1 METDLARRRR
11 DQRRHTRQPM
21 ARVASLMVPGVGKLA
36 CELRDAC
43 PGGFYLSP
51 RPTESKWPQLL
62 QTDPDA
68 ELELVIEQPGEK
80 GSHRMLGRIAHRS
93 AQGAGFACHREISPE
108 ILSALQFPEADP
120 ARPSRKPQHQALHQ
134 DCLHAYANW
143 LPDFLDRFSGRLVEE
158 LGNAADRAPTN
169 QDRYDFLEA
178 LADFKSRE
186 ASMKASFMAR
196 LNEQASRFADP
207 PDTIG
212 KTASQSGELTLL
224 DQTDFEDW
232 LALNH
237 EVARLEADWQ
247 ASLDRFN
254 PRLSVIAGKRIGARN
269 NPFGPWMLGQALKTC
284 LDTMALK
291 PKIKHLAYHA
301 FAQSLSSGLE
311 GLYAQLDGTL
321 QALAP
326 AVATQVHASRRAA
339 SQVEPAPPPV
349 ATAAETPLPD
359 SPPAPAATSAA
370 PSGVLHA
377 ARSLLS
383 LEGMLRPAV
392 ATPAHAPQGSGGDM
406 ARLADA
412 LPAAPGAAEN
422 VHAALFQ
429 SMLSQSMLPPALET
443 RFASLQAPL
452 SAAAAADPQA
462 LERQGHPVREFVNL
476 LEHLAIATDERGQI
490 EIPSLATAVDRILQK
505 VTRSAAAQPEV
516 FEEAREALSQ
526 LTGPLVR
533 KRAARVQRLQ
543 QTCEASQRL
552 EVARRAVD
560 QAIASNLEG
569 RAVPTVVPDLFHA
582 GWRQLLVLT
591 ALREGVDSPIWR
603 RHWSV
608 IEALIAWLAPGLSSR
623 PASIQAG
630 YRLINQVEERLWDI
644 GEDDMARKRVIE
656 DLTALLVGT
665 GPDQIRA
672 VPRHEVFVSERME
685 PQALEPTDAE
695 RDLLERL
702 RVGDWLSFATE
713 EGDWSPQRLSWIG
726 QDKPL
731 LVFSDQKGNKT
742 REIAPRELAELFQ
755 QQRAHPTQSLDQPWL
770 DRTTNE
776 LMERLQERLR
786 YQATHD
792 PASGLVNHKEF
803 VRQLEHH
810 LSPHDGVMPRLA
822 LCFLEVELLQVIHTL
837 CGLEACDHVLK
848 DITRSMAA
856 TLRTRDLLA
865 RLGDSHFGV
874 LLVDCDETE
883 GQTRAE
889 ELLARIREHHFQSEQ
904 HSFTLGGEIG
914 IACCDPMRDTAHT
927 LIQRAD
933 AACQAA
939 RKRGRNQIQFYR
951 EHDAALETHISLI
964 SWAGQIDKLLAE
976 DRLFARAQPIVPLF
990 PEREAH
996 SHHEI
1001 LLGIR
1006 DESGNATSPLEFVRA
1021 AEHWK
1026 RMPDIDR
1033 WQVESV
1039 FRWIGQ
1045 NRERF
1050 DCLGGFAI
1058 NLSGQSINDAEFLEN
1073 LQDLLFKTDWPRA
1086 KITFE
1091 ITETAALDG
1100 FGQAQKFISQIKR
1113 LGCKFSLDDF
1123 GSGFSSYAYLKNL
1136 NVDYL
1141 KIDGSFVK
1149 ELATSKTD
1157 FVMVKSMNEI
1167 GHSLS
1172 LKTIAEY
1179 VENEDIAAKLREV
1192 GVDFAQGY
1200 GVGKPVP
1207 LEQLV

>member
-21 ARVASLMVPGVGKLA
+21 ARVASLLVPGLGKIA

-51 RPTESKWPQLL
+51 RPTESKWPVLL
-62 QTDPDA
+62 QAAPDT
-68 ELELVIEQPGEK
+68 ELELVIEKPGEN
-80 GSHRMLGRIAHRS
+80 GPYRMLGRIAHRS

-108 ILSALQFPEADP
+108 VLTALQFPEADP

-134 DCLHAYANW
+134 DCLLAYANW
-143 LPDFLDRFSGRLVEE
+143 LPDFLDRFSGRLVDD
-158 LGNAADRAPTN
+158 LGDAADRAPTN
-169 QDRYDFLEA
+169 QERYDFLEA

-186 ASMKASFMAR
+186 AGMKASFTAR
-196 LNEQASRFADP
+196 LSEQASRFADP
-207 PDTIG
+207 PDSIG
-212 KTASQSGELTLL
+212 KPTTQSGELTLL

-237 EVARLEADWQ
+237 EIARLEANWQ
-247 ASLDRFN
+247 ASLERFN
-254 PRLSVIAGKRIGARN
+254 PRLSVIAGKRISARN

-284 LDTMALK
+284 LDTMTLK

-311 GLYAQLDGTL
+311 GLYTQLDGAL

-326 AVATQVHASRRAA
+326 AVVTQVPAPRHAA
-339 SQVEPAPPPV
+339 SQIEPMSPPV

-359 SPPAPAATSAA
+359 SSPAPAATSAA

-383 LEGMLRPAV
+383 LGGMLPPVSYAS
-392 ATPAHAPQGSGGDM
+392 QNSGGD
-406 ARLADA
+406 ASRLADA

-452 SAAAAADPQA
+452 SAVAAADPQV

-505 VTRSAAAQPEV
+505 VTRSAVTQPEV

-533 KRAARVQRLQ
+533 KRATRLQRLQ
-543 QTCEASQRL
+543 QTCEAGQRL

-560 QAIASNLEG
+560 HAIASNLEG
-569 RAVPTVVPDLFHA
+569 RAVPTVVPDLIHA

-665 GPDQIRA
+665 GPDHIRA

-685 PQALEPTDAE
+685 PPAREPSDAE
-695 RDLLERL
+695 RDLLDRL
-702 RVGDWLSFATE
+702 RVGDWLSFGTE

-731 LVFSDQKGNKT
+731 LVFSDQKGNKA

-755 QQRAHPTQSLDQPWL
+755 AQRAHPTQSLDQPWL

-803 VRQLEHH
+803 VRQLEHQLSH
-810 LSPHDGVMPRLA
+810 LSPHDGVMPRLT
-822 LCFLEVELLQVIHTL
+822 LCLLEVVLLQVINTL
-837 CGLEACDHVLK
+837 CGLDASDRVLN
-848 DITRSMAA
+848 DITRSMAT
-856 TLRTRDLLA
+856 TLSARDLLA
-865 RLGDSHFGV
+865 RLGDTHFGV
-874 LLVDCDETE
+874 LLVDCDETA
-883 GQTRAE
+883 GRARAE
-889 ELLARIREHHFQSEQ
+889 ELLARIREHQFQSEP

-927 LIQRAD
+927 LMQRAD

-939 RKRGRNQIQFYR
+939 RKRGRNQIQVYR
-951 EHDAALETHISLI
+951 EHDAALETHISLM
-964 SWAGQIDKLLAE
+964 SWAGQIDKFFTE
-976 DRLFARAQPIVPLF
+976 GRLFARAQPIVPLF

-1006 DESGNATSPLEFVRA
+1006 DESGNMTSPLEFVRA
-1021 AEHWK
+1021 TEHWK

-1045 NRERF
+1045 NRDRF
-1050 DCLGGFAI
+1050 DAMGGFAI
-1058 NLSGQSINDAEFLEN
+1058 NLSGQSINSAQFLAS
-1073 LQDLLFKTDWPRA
+1073 LQDLLVKTDWPA
-1086 KITFE
+1086 EKITFE

-1100 FGQAQKFISQIKR
+1100 FGQAQKFIRQIKR

-1149 ELATSKTD
+1149 DLATSETD

-1167 GHSLS
+1167 GHSLG

-1179 VENEDIAAKLREV
+1179 VENEDIAVKLREV

-1200 GVGKPVP
+1200 GIGKPVP